1 MQPLSIDKLSYW
13 EQKTYFSSTDFIVIG
28 AGIVGYSTA
37 LYLRERH
44 PDASI
49 LILERG
55 YLPSG
60 ASSKNAGFA
69 CFGSPTELYDDLQH
83 ITENQVWDT
92 LEMRWNGLQRLFSII
107 PKEKFDFQQNG
118 SWDLI
123 HSNTPQNELL
133 KDDFIAYLNDNA
145 EKITGAKNIYSED
158 KNVSNTF
165 GFNHISTS
173 YFNRLEGQIDTSQ
186 LNKAFYQKTIA
197 QNINCLF
204 GVNVNHFQED
214 SNNILLDT
222 NIGEIKGAHLFI
234 CTNGLASDFF
244 PEKVKPARAQVL
256 ITEPIPNLA
265 LKGTFHYQKGYYYFR
280 NIDNRIL
287 LGGGRNLD
295 FKGETTTEFGL
306 TEHIQSS
313 LEELLYNT
321 ISPSYKPKIEHRWSG
336 IMGVGDEKKPII
348 EKISNRIAIGV
359 RMGGMGVA
367 IGSQVGKQLSELF

>member
-1 MQPLSIDKLSYW
+1 MHPLSIDKLSYW
-13 EQKTYFSSTDFIVIG
+13 EKKTYFSSTDFIVIG

-37 LYLRERH
+37 LYLREKH
-44 PDASI
+44 PEASI

-83 ITENQVWDT
+83 IPENQVWDT

-107 PKEKFDFQQNG
+107 PKEKFDYQQNG

-173 YFNRLEGQIDTSQ
+173 YFNRLEGQIDTSY

-234 CTNGLASDFF
+234 CTNGLASEFF

-256 ITEPIPNLA
+256 ITEPIPNLT

-295 FKGETTTEFGL
+295 FNGETTTEFGL
-306 TEHIQSS
+306 TEHIQTS

-321 ISPSYKPKIEHRWSG
+321 ITPSYKPKIVHRWSG